1 MTPAEVVI
9 DVFGGVR
16 ATARVA
22 QVNPSTVC
30 RWLKRREDGGTGGMV
45 PSEHMEQLLAAAQAM
60 RKVLTAEH
68 LIRGKPGIQR
78 RIIRRF

>member
-22 QVNPSTVC
+22 AVNASTVC
-30 RWLKRREDGGTGGMV
+30 RWLKPRRAGGTGGRI
-45 PSEHMEQLLAAAQAM
+45 PPEHIDILVEAATKIGKLL
-60 RKVLTAEH
+60 TPDH
-68 LIRGKPGIQR
+68 LQRGKPGIER
-78 RIIRRF
+78 RVIRRF

>member
-22 QVNPSTVC
+22 EVNPSTVC
-30 RWLKRREDGGTGGMV
+30 RWLKPRQHGGTGGMV
-45 PSEHMEQLLAAAQAM
+45 PTEHMQHLLEAALAM
-60 RKVLTAEH
+60 GKLLTAEH
-68 LIRGKPGIQR
+68 LVRGKPGIQR
-78 RIIRRF
+78 RVIRRF